1 MKHIILF
8 LLLTVATITAQA
20 QSKVLTVNIKSS
32 IYCDHCKE
40 CPSCGKRLEN
50 AVYDLKGIKRVDID
64 EQAKTLV
71 VVYNS
76 EKTNPEEIKK
86 AITQVGFDAD
96 DMKADPEAYAQL
108 DDCCK
113 K

>member
-8 LLLTVATITAQA
+8 LLLTVATISAKA

-32 IYCDHCKE
+32 IYCDHCQE

-50 AVYDLKGIKRVDID
+50 AVYGLKGIKRLDID
-64 EQAKTLV
+64 EKEKTLV

-76 EKTNPEEIKK
+76 EKTNPEEIRK
-86 AITQVGFDAD
+86 AITKVGFDAD
-96 DMKADPEAYAQL
+96 DMKANPEAYASL